1 MTIKLRFYQLIN
13 IILNK
18 LFKISITI
26 LTRRIFI
33 KNTFV
38 LDTNTIMDNPHVYK
52 ELDGE
57 IIIPTVVLREL
68 DNHKGSQNEKGKNIR
83 DFAKILKQNQHN
95 FKIFNS
101 SKLESSNIKN
111 DEVIIKVCKEF
122 SASLVTSDI
131 MMAEIA
137 KSVGIKVIYPK
148 DEKRSSIDLD
158 FSGIFAGLIE
168 IEDDS
173 TVLENE
179 FFRKGGRISR
189 KFKNEAR
196 LLPKDI
202 DVQGIKHK
210 NMEQRLALDLL
221 MDEDVKLVT
230 LKGKAG
236 CGKTLLAIASAVEL
250 LNKQKYNNILIARPT
265 VSMGKEIG
273 FLPGDIDEKLKPWMQ
288 PIYDNL
294 SLFMKKDI
302 LAEYENSGKIKI
314 ESLSMIRGRSIA
326 NQIIIID
333 EAQNLTPH
341 EIKTIVTRIGNG
353 SKIIFTG
360 DVEQIDN
367 KDCDSVS
374 NGLSYLIDSLKE
386 SYISGHITLNKSER
400 SELAAITSELLK

>member
-1 MTIKLRFYQLIN
+1 
-13 IILNK
+13 
-18 LFKISITI
+18 
-26 LTRRIFI
+26 
-33 KNTFV
+33 
-38 LDTNTIMDNPHVYK
+38 MDNPHVYK